1 MIPKNNICK
10 DKWPFWG
17 LYIALYLIS
26 ITPVLADNLKDIKT
40 IQDRIVAEL
49 LENEINPE
57 EIEELLTSQ
66 LENGTWPGID
76 YEDVSRTGFEH
87 SIHSGNMVTLSR
99 AYSKRG
105 SKYLKNKQVRNAI
118 EKALANWVE
127 NDYFCDNWWHNQIGT
142 PGNLVHVML
151 LVGNDLPKELTDKAQ
166 PIISRAHLEASGA
179 RPSGDRIKIAGIL
192 AKNLLFVENY
202 QQFDKVIRVIEGEI
216 KFSDQRGMQY
226 DYSFHHRVDRV
237 NNTLSYGLGY
247 ADAFVEWA
255 VYVADTDYAFSTDK
269 IQHLV
274 DYYLDGIC
282 KSMVYGKYPD
292 AGVKNRSVARAGA
305 LKPMHARTPQRM
317 LLITDYR
324 NDELKEIIQIREGS
338 IKNTSLSHSTYYWHS
353 EHFTF
358 QRPDFFA
365 SVRMYS
371 TRNHNMEEPYNSEGL
386 KNHHRGDGTNHL
398 SLTGEEYLDIF
409 PVMDYQKIP
418 GATIMQKENL
428 PDENQ
433 IQKPGLT
440 DFVGAVTDGMYG
452 AVAFDFKSPHDPLQA
467 KKAWFFFDN
476 EYMCLGAGISG
487 KSNRPVYTTLNQ
499 NLLKGQVTVNSIT
512 GQKTQNPG
520 DHELEG
526 VNWIHSDGVAYLF
539 TEPQKVSLSNGPVT
553 GNWWNI
559 SKQSSTP
566 KEEVTMDV
574 FKLWLDH
581 GNHPIGKSYSYVI
594 LPNVDVGETSGYDL
608 KNTLEVLSNTDK
620 IQAVWHRKSGITM
633 VVFYQAG
640 ALELGEGLQLTM
652 DSPGTLILHHQGK
665 NIQKITAADPS
676 RKLRKL
682 HFSLNAPIGIES
694 EGLKTYWN
702 ENEGNSEVSVK
713 LPKGVYAGKS
723 ISFEKL

>member
-1 MIPKNNICK
+1 MNPKNNICR
-10 DKWPFWG
+10 DKWSFWG
-17 LYIALYLIS
+17 LGLVLYLLCF
-26 ITPVLADNLKDIKT
+26 PPLLADNLKDIKT
-40 IQDRIVAEL
+40 IQERIIAEL

-57 EIEELLTSQ
+57 EIEELLTTQ
-66 LENGTWPGID
+66 LEDGTWPGID
-76 YEDVSRTGFEH
+76 YKDVSRTGFEH
-87 SIHSGNMVTLSR
+87 RIHSGNMVTLSR

-105 SKYLKNKQVRNAI
+105 SKYRKNKRVRNAI

-151 LVGNDLPKELTDKAQ
+151 LAGNDMPKELTEKAQ
-166 PIISRAHLEASGA
+166 PIIGRAHLEASGA

-192 AKNLLFVENY
+192 AKNLLFVADY
-202 QQFDKVIRVIEGEI
+202 QQFDVVIRVIEGEI
-216 KFSDQRGMQY
+216 KFSEGRGMQY

-255 VYVADTDYAFSTDK
+255 GYVADTDYAFSTDK
-269 IQHLV
+269 IQLLV

-305 LKPMHARTPQRM
+305 LKPMHAETPKKM

-324 NDELKEIIQIREGS
+324 SDELKEIIQIREGS
-338 IKNTSLSHSTYYWHS
+338 IKNTDLSHSTFYWHS
-353 EHFTF
+353 EHFAF
-358 QRPDFFA
+358 QRPTYYA
-365 SVRMYS
+365 SVRMFS
-371 TRNHNMEEPYNSEGL
+371 TRNYNMEVPYNSEGL

-418 GATIMQKENL
+418 GATILQKEKL

-452 AVAFDFKSPHDPLQA
+452 AVAFDFKSPHDPLEA
-467 KKAWFFFDN
+467 KKTWFFFDN
-476 EYMCLGAGISG
+476 EYMCLGAGITG
-487 KSNRPVYTTLNQ
+487 RSNRPVHTTLNQ
-499 NLLKGQVTVNSIT
+499 NLLKGNVTVNSIA
-512 GQKTQNPG
+512 GQKTQNSG
-520 DHELEG
+520 DHELDG
-526 VNWIHSDGVAYLF
+526 VNWIHSDGAAYLF
-539 TEPQKVSLSNGPVT
+539 TEPQKVSLSNGPAK
-553 GNWWNI
+553 GYWWDI

-566 KEEVTMDV
+566 KEKVTLDV

-581 GNHPIGKSYSYVI
+581 GNRPQGETYSYVV
-594 LPNVDVGETSGYDL
+594 LPHVDVEETRGYDL
-608 KNTLEVLSNTDK
+608 QGSLKVLSNTDH
-620 IQAVWHRKSGITM
+620 IQAVHHKKLGITM

-640 ALELGEGLQLTM
+640 ALDLGEGLHLTM
-652 DSPGTLILHHQGK
+652 DGPGTLILHHQGK
-665 NIQKITAADPS
+665 TIHKIAAADPG
-676 RKLRKL
+676 RKLGKL
-682 HFSLNAPIGIES
+682 HFSLNTPIGIES
-694 EGLKTYWN
+694 KGLKTQWN
-702 ENEGNSEVSVK
+702 ADKGISDLSVE

-723 ISFEKL
+723 ISFE